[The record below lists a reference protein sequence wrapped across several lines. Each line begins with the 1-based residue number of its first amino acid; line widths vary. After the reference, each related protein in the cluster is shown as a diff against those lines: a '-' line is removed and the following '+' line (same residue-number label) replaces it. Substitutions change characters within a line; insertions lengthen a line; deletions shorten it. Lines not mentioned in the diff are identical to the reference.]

1 MISKGKI
8 AGLLALCSLA
18 TLTCGFSAWIVAENN
33 PALTPDIYV
42 KVGDVQVK
50 GCLVSFVKGES
61 FSMTKNGFSHEEVIQ
76 DKQYTYYDRS
86 FLISSTWEVS
96 SFSDISLLTY
106 DISRDFTTEFP
117 FFDTNYC
124 EFTQTTYLSSSI
136 QDKGTSIKATNEPS
150 TFKSKT
156 TVSLDSFKSQY
167 ETVYLTFEYQGKIKE
182 SRTTT
187 DGKTVTIDF
196 LEDVYDRC
204 HIEKNG
210 RVSDV
215 SFHISLGVS

>member
-8 AGLLALCSLA
+8 ASLLALCSLA
-18 TLTCGFSAWIVAENN
+18 TLTCGFSAWIVSENN
-33 PALTPDIYV
+33 PSLTPDIDV
-42 KVGDVQVK
+42 KVGDVQSQ
-50 GCLVSFVKGES
+50 GCLISFVKGES

-76 DKQYTYYDRS
+76 EKQYTYYDRS

-96 SFSDISLLTY
+96 SFSNINLLVY
-106 DISRDFTTEFP
+106 DISRDTTTTFP

-136 QDKGTSIKATNEPS
+136 QEKGTSIDATNEPS
-150 TFKSKT
+150 TFKSRT
-156 TVSLDSFKSQY
+156 TISLDSFKSKY
-167 ETVYLTFEYQGKIKE
+167 EAVYLTFEFQGKIKE

-187 DGKTVTIDF
+187 DEKTVIIDF
-196 LEDVYDRC
+196 LRDVYDRC

-210 RVSDV
+210 RVMDV
-215 SFHISLGVS
+215 SFHISLGVN